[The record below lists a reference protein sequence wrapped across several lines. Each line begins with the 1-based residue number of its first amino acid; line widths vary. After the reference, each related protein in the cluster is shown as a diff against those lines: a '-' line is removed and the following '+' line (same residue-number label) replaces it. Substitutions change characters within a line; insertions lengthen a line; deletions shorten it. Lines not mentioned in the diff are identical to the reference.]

1 MLARQTPMPSGAW
14 VAPAH
19 PVAEKV
25 PASRPRTRVFDNSLA
40 QQYSSCRRKRSLFFV
55 YSDQALAWIEQ
66 RSLGT
71 GRLVRRLERWFERAG
86 LLILFAAPT
95 GVACL
100 LAGALRVN
108 PVAFVVIE
116 VLGTIAG
123 ITLIWLLGERFAEPI
138 DSVMEFDPGERR
150 RADRVVCRCRS
161 ALAAAAAR
169 TRREIM
175 RVSLARP

>member
-1 MLARQTPMPSGAW
+1 M
-14 VAPAH
+14 
-19 PVAEKV
+19 
-25 PASRPRTRVFDNSLA
+25 
-40 QQYSSCRRKRSLFFV
+40 
-55 YSDQALAWIEQ
+55 
-66 RSLGT
+66 
-71 GRLVRRLERWFERAG
+71 
-86 LLILFAAPT
+86 FAAPT